1 LAKRREDINKFT
13 LIETHKRYH
22 KPADKPKPSP
32 YRSYTPACGC
42 GRDAEWEV
50 YDTLQ
55 PHCTACKDE
64 ALTSI
69 PKPFV
74 RELGGFD
81 DAS

>member
-1 LAKRREDINKFT
+1 VAKKIEDLRNPKLT
-13 LIETHKRYH
+13 LVIPI
-22 KPADKPKPSP
+22 KPPDKPNPNQ
-32 YRSYTPACGC
+32 YRFYTPTCGC
-42 GRDAEWEV
+42 GREAEWEV